1 MFQNYK
7 ILSATTHT
15 FPAEVEQGAF
25 LSLIPHIINKHPLL
39 HLCGAMSFTSVSFRL
54 ILLCKMTPTWST
66 EVLSSVSK
74 YKKAKTC
81 LPKMHQDL
89 QTLLRIELG
98 CFGYEFNVD
107 ESMTYM
113 KQGIFKQK

>member
-15 FPAEVEQGAF
+15 FPAEV

-39 HLCGAMSFTSVSFRL
+39 HLCGAMSFTSVSFWL

-98 CFGYEFNVD
+98 CLGMS
-107 ESMTYM
+107 SMLM
-113 KQGIFKQK
+113 NQ